1 MRVWAFS
8 IGLALVLVGSTGVV
22 QAQAKRVKRFQRD
35 MQIER
40 MGERLLVSFACPEVF
55 SARVRQRLSS
65 GFSSRMEIRLQVRD
79 HKSKKPVAEGV
90 LHYTIRYDIWEERFA
105 VRVEGPGNR
114 KDHQMRTMDEL
125 VEVFGVVRRLQALG
139 LSEYKAAQK
148 VQVTVQVVVNPT
160 SAELR
165 RKVREYVSNPDGR
178 RAIGSPRSFFGSYSR
193 VFVDEKKIQ
202 ADEVLTYRST
212 SMQLPASSVSP

>member
-1 MRVWAFS
+1 MRVWSFS
-8 IGLALVLVGSTGVV
+8 IALLLVLVASIGVAH
-22 QAQAKRVKRFQRD
+22 AQAKRVKRFQRD
-35 MQIER
+35 MQLELT
-40 MGERLLVSFACPEVF
+40 GERLLVSFACPEVF
-55 SARVRQRLSS
+55 SDWVRQRLSS

-105 VRVEGPGNR
+105 VRVEGPGTR

-125 VEVFGVVRRLQALG
+125 VEVFGMVRRLHALR
-139 LSEYKAAQK
+139 LREFKPAQQ

-165 RKVREYVSNPDGR
+165 RKVREYVANPDGR

-202 ADEVLTYRST
+202 ADAVLTYRST
-212 SMQLPASSVSP
+212 NMQMPVATVSP